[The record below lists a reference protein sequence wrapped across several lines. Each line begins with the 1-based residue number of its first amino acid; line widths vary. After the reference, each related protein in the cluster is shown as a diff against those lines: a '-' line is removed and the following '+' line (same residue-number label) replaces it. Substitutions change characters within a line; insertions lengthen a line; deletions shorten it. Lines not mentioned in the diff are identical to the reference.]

1 MFNNSLPS
9 AMEVSNLHA
18 TSLKPQLNRPF
29 LPQTGSISN
38 IRDSNSFPCPC
49 IKRSSMLH
57 RLSSLS
63 TNQQNLVLARSI
75 GRGDGMGVLLN
86 HNPNSR
92 TAALG
97 KLSLPCNSSAY
108 HVRASPFRKAS
119 RSHSHRLCVAKSEG
133 SGGALSSESIT
144 LDEETLKR
152 DLQIA
157 IQEENY
163 ARAAKLRDTL
173 RFLQEDG
180 KAAVLSANTRFYNSF
195 RKGDLASMQALWA
208 KGENV
213 CVVHPGVGAISG
225 YDLVMGSWEL
235 VWADYEFPLEI
246 EVKDVQVHVRG
257 DFGYVTCSEM
267 VTTKGSS
274 WGRQIATNVFEKI
287 GGQWF
292 ICVHHAS
299 HVDF

>member
-1 MFNNSLPS
+1 
-9 AMEVSNLHA
+9 MEFSNFRA
-18 TSLKPQLNRPF
+18 PSLKPQLNQPF
-29 LPQTGSISN
+29 LPYTGSISH
-38 IRDSNSFPCPC
+38 IRDSSSFPCPC
-49 IKRSSMLH
+49 IKRSSMVH
-57 RLSSLS
+57 RLSSLHV
-63 TNQQNLVLARSI
+63 NQQNLVLACSF
-75 GRGDGMGVLLN
+75 GRDGMEVLLN
-86 HNPNSR
+86 HNQYGWR
-92 TAALG
+92 TGAHA
-97 KLSLPCNSSAY
+97 
-108 HVRASPFRKAS
+108 PFRKGS
-119 RSHSHRLCVAKSEG
+119 RSLSHRPCVAKSEG
-133 SGGALSSESIT
+133 SGGTVSSESIT
-144 LDEETLKR
+144 LDEQTLKQ

-163 ARAAKLRDTL
+163 ARAAELRDTL
-173 RFLQEDG
+173 RVLQEDG

-213 CVVHPGVGAISG
+213 CVVHPGVGSISG
-225 YDLVMGSWEL
+225 YDLIMGSWEL

-287 GGQWF
+287 DGQWF

>member
-1 MFNNSLPS
+1 MHLHS
-9 AMEVSNLHA
+9 AA
-18 TSLKPQLNRPF
+18 PF
-29 LPQTGSISN
+29 G
-38 IRDSNSFPCPC
+38 
-49 IKRSSMLH
+49 
-57 RLSSLS
+57 
-63 TNQQNLVLARSI
+63 
-75 GRGDGMGVLLN
+75 
-86 HNPNSR
+86 
-92 TAALG
+92 
-97 KLSLPCNSSAY
+97 
-108 HVRASPFRKAS
+108 KAS

-208 KGENV
+208 KGEKV
-213 CVVHPGVGAISG
+213 SVVHPGVGAISG

-287 GGQWF
+287 DGRWF

>member
-1 MFNNSLPS
+1 
-9 AMEVSNLHA
+9 
-18 TSLKPQLNRPF
+18 
-29 LPQTGSISN
+29 
-38 IRDSNSFPCPC
+38 
-49 IKRSSMLH
+49 
-57 RLSSLS
+57 
-63 TNQQNLVLARSI
+63 
-75 GRGDGMGVLLN
+75 MGVLLN
-86 HNPNSR
+86 HNPDSR
-92 TAALG
+92 TAAL
-97 KLSLPCNSSAY
+97 A
-108 HVRASPFRKAS
+108 PFRKAS